1 MSVSVSPSTNSTT
14 TILAN
19 SSYVQLFTAY
29 GAGTDVGY
37 DWSVYSGTLPPGT
50 SLDTVDSTVSGTLNT
65 AGTFSYQIKAT
76 DGATGAFGVSGTLTV
91 VVDTSGIS
99 ISPSGDASASGY
111 IYVNNSYSQQ
121 NIASFGYLPYTYS
134 VSSGTIPPGTSLDPS
149 SGLVSGTPTTVGIY
163 SYYIQATDNSDH
175 TATTGTITATISGMT
190 IDPSDNIDTSGCAN
204 TLYSQQ
210 NTASYGYTPYTYSVS
225 SGTIPT
231 DTSLDPSSGLVS
243 GYPDASGI
251 YSYQIQATDTS
262 GHTATTG
269 TITATISSLPLVISP
284 SGNIDTSGI
293 VNYIYSQQN
302 TASYGVGTYTYS
314 VVDTSGQIIP
324 PGTTL
329 DTSSGLV
336 SGTPTTAGIYSYQIQ
351 ATDSVGDIAT
361 TGTITV
367 TISSLPL
374 VISPSG
380 NIDTSG
386 YVNDIYSQQN
396 TASYGVG
403 TYTYSVGTGSLP
415 TGTTLD
421 TSSGLV
427 YGTPTTAGIYSYQ
440 IQATDSVGDIATT
453 GTITATISDMVISP
467 SGNINTTGIVNNL
480 YSQQNTASQ
489 GYTPYTYSIGTGS
502 LPTGTTLDTSSG
514 LVSGTPTKSGT
525 YSYQIQATDSTGA
538 TAITGTITATI
549 SSLPLAIDP
558 SGNINTT
565 GYVNSFY
572 IQKNTATGGI
582 TPYTYSV
589 SSGSLPTDTSLN
601 TVIGSVYGYPNE
613 SGTYSYQIQ
622 ATDSSGETAV
632 TGTITATIGILPL
645 AIDPSGNI
653 NTSGVVNDQYI
664 QKNTAKY
671 GYLPYTYSV
680 SSGTIPKSTILDTS
694 SGSVSGFAT
703 TAGTC
708 SYQIQ
713 ATDSTG
719 ATATTGTITVTI
731 SSSVST
737 DPSGNYDQSG
747 EADPSGN
754 TYSNFS
760 GSYKQNNSRGI
771 YKQQTTATGG
781 TPPYTFLLISGTL
794 PNICTLNSSTGL
806 VNGTPTKTGKFKY
819 KVRATD
825 SKGLY
830 DDTGTITATIYPH
843 VSITPNTTTSTGNIG
858 VPYTQTNTA
867 NDGVASYIYSLYSGT
882 LPPGTNLNTSTG
894 VVSGIPTKTVS
905 TLNILNVKKGI
916 VSKTSSKNTQYT
928 YQIGVTD
935 SLGATANTDVITAT
949 ITDDTPCFNHDTK
962 ILCLNN
968 NLEEEYIPIQDLRKG
983 NLVKT
988 YLHGYRKISCIGKGQ
1003 MKNNPDDWQKCMYKM
1018 KKTKTNGLIEDLIV
1032 TGGHSILVDELT
1044 HEEQEEQKKIKFN
1057 LKIDDKHLLLLGL
1070 SKSNKFIQMKD
1081 SKIYTYYHL
1090 VPENNGDD
1098 NQRFGIWA
1106 NGVLSETPSKYTFM
1120 EHNFE
1125 DI

>member
-314 VVDTSGQIIP
+314 V
-324 PGTTL
+324 
-329 DTSSGLV
+329 
-336 SGTPTTAGIYSYQIQ
+336 
-351 ATDSVGDIAT
+351 
-361 TGTITV
+361 
-367 TISSLPL
+367 
-374 VISPSG
+374 
-380 NIDTSG
+380 
-386 YVNDIYSQQN
+386 
-396 TASYGVG
+396 
-403 TYTYSVGTGSLP
+403 GTGSLP

-549 SSLPLAIDP
+549 SS
-558 SGNINTT
+558 
-565 GYVNSFY
+565 
-572 IQKNTATGGI
+572 
-582 TPYTYSV
+582 
-589 SSGSLPTDTSLN
+589 
-601 TVIGSVYGYPNE
+601 
-613 SGTYSYQIQ
+613 
-622 ATDSSGETAV
+622 
-632 TGTITATIGILPL
+632 LPL